1 MPTTYQLDLLDAD
14 REQHAREF
22 RERTR
27 DMLTFRLLVT
37 GWRGWPEGD
46 ARYVTDAVREALD
59 PYRLPLVSRRI
70 VVHGAC
76 PTGVDAIVDRW
87 LRDRPI
93 LGVELERHPAN
104 WSRNG
109 RAAGPIRNTEMV
121 NLGADMC
128 LAFPGPVEPGAK
140 HRFGTRDC
148 LGKAID
154 AGIPCRVSPY
164 GWWNGPKVKT
174 EPTDA
179 IDRTTNRKDV
189 AA

>member
-1 MPTTYQLDLLDAD
+1 MVSQTRHLVVPDA
-14 REQHAREF
+14 EVAEL
-22 RERTR
+22 TR
-27 DMLTFRLLVT
+27 QFVAMTTFRLLIT
-37 GWRGWPEGD
+37 GWRGWPED
-46 ARYVTDAVREALD
+46 EARHVIEAVREVLD

-70 VVHGAC
+70 VVHGDC
-76 PTGVDAIVDRW
+76 RTGADAIVDRW

-93 LGVELERHPAN
+93 QGVELERHPAD

-154 AGIPCRVSPY
+154 AGIPCRVFPY

-174 EPTDA
+174 QPTDDTSN
-179 IDRTTNRKDV
+179 INRKD